1 MLIPS
6 IRLLWSLV
14 IDPNQLP
21 VVLIEL
27 DDSGK
32 LLFTWKVN
40 GLYLL
45 LVLHPEIPWH
55 LLLGSWSFFLDENWY
70 YPLVHINHP
79 IPLITCYSRVY
90 SHLLGI
96 DTIPVS
102 LLPKAVN
109 DNIYWKKAL
118 STRMISPLSQTVQ
131 SDQYWSSLA
140 LYCNI
145 PWVVGTSYSS

>member
-1 MLIPS
+1 MLSSS
-6 IRLLWSLV
+6 IRLLWYPV
-14 IDPNQLP
+14 IDPSQLP
-21 VVLIEL
+21 VVLI
-27 DDSGK
+27 DWDNSGK

-40 GLYLL
+40 GLCLL
-45 LVLHPEIPWH
+45 LVLYSEIPWH

-70 YPLVHINHP
+70 SLLVHTTTLF
-79 IPLITCYSRVY
+79 PLIACYSRVY

-102 LLPKAVN
+102 LLPVAVN
-109 DNIYWKKAL
+109 DSVYWKKAL
-118 STRMISPLSQTVQ
+118 STRMMSPLSQTVQ
-131 SDQYWSSLA
+131 SDQYWNALA